1 MNKRKITKVIIAVIL
16 PVVAVGY
23 LLYQTAESSWV
34 YYYSVDE
41 FTGRL
46 SAEDADAFC
55 CNGGNC
61 LVRLAGKVKE
71 GSVSVNQEKMQLDF
85 ELAGE
90 TSLLP
95 VRYFGTVPKNF
106 ASGRE
111 VVAEG
116 KLGEN
121 KVFLADNIL
130 TRCESKYKVKLN
142 NRGSEVEQ

>member
-1 MNKRKITKVIIAVIL
+1 
-16 PVVAVGY
+16 
-23 LLYQTAESSWV
+23 
-34 YYYSVDE
+34 
-41 FTGRL
+41 
-46 SAEDADAFC
+46 
-55 CNGGNC
+55 
-61 LVRLAGKVKE
+61 
-71 GSVSVNQEKMQLDF
+71 MQLDF

-90 TSLLP
+90 TSSLP
-95 VRYFGTVPKNF
+95 VRYLGTVPKNF

-121 KVFLADNIL
+121 KIFLADNIL